1 MFGRLSG
8 RLAVAG
14 LATVLLLQPQS
25 AFADYKKVGP
35 DKRSAAQ
42 IAEDE
47 CSAQAQGSGKVIAGT
62 IIAGVI
68 GMMVARDSY
77 IKDCMKARGFERV
90 ARKKVDK
97 TKKSAK
103 ADTRNNFF
111 DGNKKTKRDGKRN

>member
-14 LATVLLLQPQS
+14 LATVLLLQPHS

-35 DKRSAAQ
+35 DTRSAAK

-47 CSAQAQGSGKVIAGT
+47 CATQAQGSGKVIAGT
-62 IIAGVI
+62 IVAGVI

-90 ARKKVDK
+90 ASKKAGK
-97 TKKSAK
+97 AKKSAK

-111 DGNKKTKRDGKRN
+111 DGNKKTNRDGKRN